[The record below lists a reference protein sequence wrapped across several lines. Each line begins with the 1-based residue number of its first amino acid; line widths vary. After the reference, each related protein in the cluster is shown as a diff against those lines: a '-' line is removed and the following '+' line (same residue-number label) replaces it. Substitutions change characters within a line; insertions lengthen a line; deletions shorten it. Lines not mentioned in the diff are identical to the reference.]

1 MLNSKKLSWI
11 IVLGLLL
18 SLVLVA
24 CGGTEDL
31 EQAVEEA
38 AQEVEEAVEE
48 AAPAVEEAVEEAVE
62 AVEEAVEEATE
73 EEAVEE
79 VAEEEAVEE
88 EAEEEEAAEEE
99 AAEEEMAEPD
109 YDIDVYGVI
118 DDIDLT
124 GANVVFWHQHSGGRE
139 EELVAIIDD
148 FNATNEWGITVEG
161 RNEGGYGDIY
171 DKMIAGITIGELPG
185 LVVAYQNQA
194 AAYQVAD
201 GLVSLDPYI
210 NHEVYGLSEED
221 RGDFFAAFLNADRL
235 PQFDGNSFGFPPNR
249 SMEVLYYNADWMAE
263 LAAAGAVS
271 FEGAPQTPD
280 QFAEAVCAA
289 TENPFS
295 GNADPSFSIGYEVRT
310 DASNVASLSF
320 ARGVDIYDYE
330 NNEFTYNNAE
340 TAAALTQMADLLAQG
355 CIGEI
360 AERFADQTDFGNG
373 KSLFTMG
380 SSSGLPYY
388 GSAVDEGEAGGFAWS
403 VAPIP
408 YTIDAPSMN
417 IYGASVSVPH
427 TDPTTQLAAWLFM
440 KYYTSPDIQA
450 RWSRASNYFPV
461 RASVADGLPE
471 YFSENPAYQT
481 AFDMLQYGRT
491 EPPVAGY
498 DNIRDEARSAFERI
512 LQGEDAATVLAELDA
527 TANSILGDAAP

>member
-1 MLNSKKLSWI
+1 MLSNKKMNWI
-11 IVLGLLL
+11 VVLGLLL
-18 SLVLVA
+18 SLLLVA
-24 CGGTEDL
+24 CGGTEEL

-38 AQEVEEAVEE
+38 AQEVEEAAEE
-48 AAPAVEEAVEEAVE
+48 VAAEVEEAVEEVM
-62 AVEEAVEEATE
+62 
-73 EEAVEE
+73 
-79 VAEEEAVEE
+79 
-88 EAEEEEAAEEE
+88 EEEEMEEE
-99 AAEEEMAEPD
+99 AAEEEMEEEVAEEEMAEEEMEEEMAEEEMEEEPD
-109 YDIDVYGVI
+109 YDTDVYGVI
-118 DDIDLT
+118 DDLDLT
-124 GANVVFWHQHSGGRE
+124 GTNVIFWHQHSGGRE

-171 DKMIAGITIGELPG
+171 DKMIAGLTTGDLPG

-210 NHEVYGLSEED
+210 NNHTYGLSEED

-249 SMEVLYYNADWMAE
+249 SMELMYFNSDWMAE
-263 LAAAGAVS
+263 LADAGAVS
-271 FEGAPQTPD
+271 FDGPPQTPD

-289 TENPFS
+289 TANPFS
-295 GNADPSFSIGYEVRT
+295 GNPDPSSSIGYEVRT
-310 DASNVASLSF
+310 DASNVASLGF

-330 NNEFTYNNAE
+330 NNQFTYNSPEIAG
-340 TAAALTQMADLLAQG
+340 ALTQMADLLAEG

-380 SSSGLPYY
+380 SSSGLPFY

-408 YTIDAPSMN
+408 FTGSEPSLN
-417 IYGASVSVPH
+417 IYGASVSIPH
-427 TDPTTQLAAWLFM
+427 TDPTTQLASWLFM
-440 KYYTSPDIQA
+440 KYYTSADIQA

-461 RASVADGLPE
+461 RASVADGLTE
-471 YFSENPAYQT
+471 YFGENPAYQT
-481 AFDMLQYGRT
+481 AFDLLQYGKT

-498 DNIRDEARSAFERI
+498 DNVRDEARAAFERV

-527 TANSILGDAAP
+527 KANEILADAAP